1 MVRLYLA
8 LANCMEVEFLNYT
21 EEISEQFPNR
31 PNQNYKD
38 RHFLEKKIF
47 CNLKTMP
54 FRECLRLTVKG

>member
-31 PNQNYKD
+31 PNQNYKY
-38 RHFLEKKIF
+38 RHFLERKYF
-47 CNLKTMP
+47 ATLKLCH
-54 FRECLRLTVKG
+54 FGNVCV